1 MSDRLQ
7 RIMLLLQKELP
18 ELRRRYG
25 VKSLALFGS
34 YARGEEEKRSDLDIL
49 VEFEER
55 PITLFEFIRLEGEL
69 SRLLGVKVDLVE
81 KSALK
86 PVMGKQILQEA
97 MPIALWET

>member
-7 RIMLLLQKELP
+7 RIMLLLRKELP

-55 PITLFEFIRLEGEL
+55 PITLFEFICLEGEL

-81 KSALK
+81 KNALK

-97 MPIALWET
+97 MPI